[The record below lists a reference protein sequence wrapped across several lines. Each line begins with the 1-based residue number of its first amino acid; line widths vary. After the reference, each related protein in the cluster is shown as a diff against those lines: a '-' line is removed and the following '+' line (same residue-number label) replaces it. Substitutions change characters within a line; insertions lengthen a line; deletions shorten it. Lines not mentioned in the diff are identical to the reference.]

1 MDIKSLPPFA
11 NKRGPKKCA
20 RLRPSMP
27 AVFTAEKG
35 KMMIILGGVQFS
47 PAGQRKLFFII
58 KQ

>member
-1 MDIKSLPPFA
+1 
-11 NKRGPKKCA
+11 
-20 RLRPSMP
+20 MP
-27 AVFTAEKG
+27 AVFTAERG